1 MREYSVKGENVTIAS
16 GSTLTLAIVNPGA
29 SRVIEIV
36 RAWCSQNGSTT
47 SGQLGVRL
55 GLKASAFG
63 TYTSSAPQKLKTSDP
78 SSLIAGGTA
87 GAAGT
92 SGINASA
99 EGAGTVTT
107 VYPDSFNVLNG
118 WLWTPNMTAGESLIV
133 SGADSLAAVLQ
144 LTTSTASYLS
154 GWDFGITFRELG

>member
-1 MREYSVKGENVTIAS
+1 MREYIVKGENITIAS
-16 GSTLTLAIVNPGA
+16 GSTITLAIINPPA
-29 SRVIEIV
+29 ARAIEVI
-36 RAWCSQNGSTT
+36 RAGCSQNGSTT

-63 TYTSSAPQKLKTSDP
+63 TYTSASPQKLKTSDP
-78 SSLIAGGTA
+78 SSLISGGTA
-87 GAAGT
+87 GAAAT

-118 WLWTPNMTAGESLIV
+118 WLWTPNYTLGETMIV

-154 GWDFGITFRELG
+154 GWDFEITFREIC